1 MPRRFFRKFAV
12 KRELLHDK
20 WWLAPFDHLLHDT
33 NLWSIRRRTVVPAFA
48 VGLFVAYL
56 PFPAHMLTAALLA
69 LALRVN
75 IPIAA
80 ASVWVCN
87 PLTMGPMFYLA
98 FAVGQQLLGEA
109 PQPFE
114 FEMSIAWLLDGFIYI
129 WQPLLLGSVLLG
141 AILSLIG
148 YIGLDIL
155 WRASIADYVAKR
167 RARSQN

>member
-98 FAVGQQLLGEA
+98 FQVGQQLLGEA

-167 RARSQN
+167 RARSQS

>member
-1 MPRRFFRKFAV
+1 MPRRFFRRFAV
-12 KRELLHDK
+12 KRELLHNK

-98 FAVGQQLLGEA
+98 FQVGQQLLGEA

-129 WQPLLLGSVLLG
+129 CQPLLLGSVLLG

-167 RARSQN
+167 RARSQG